1 MCFNVILLGRFLL
14 NPVFFPSSF
23 QLIILLYRFH
33 TYDYARHF
41 LSSCTRILGLETQ
54 PNGIEFDG
62 RYCQVGTYPI
72 GIDPNQF
79 IEGLQKESI
88 VKRLRSLEA
97 RFDGVKVII
106 GVDRLDYI
114 KGIPQKLQ
122 ALETFLTQHPEWIGK
137 VVLVQ
142 LAIPSRQDV
151 EEYQDLRA
159 CVNELVGR
167 INGRFG
173 TVESVPIHYMHKSVP
188 FEELTAM
195 YALADACLVT
205 STRDGMNLV
214 SVLSCSLFR
223 PFFGKRLNRSLMT
236 AIGGIRVH
244 FITG

>member
-1 MCFNVILLGRFLL
+1 MCFSVTLLGRFLHSFSCAFKNL
-14 NPVFFPSSF
+14 AKSFFF
-23 QLIILLYRFH
+23 YRFH

-79 IEGLQKESI
+79 VEGLQKESI

-97 RFDGVKVII
+97 RFEGVKVII

-214 SVLSCSLFR
+214 SSFP
-223 PFFGKRLNRSLMT
+223 PFFWVL
-236 AIGGIRVH
+236 AW
-244 FITG
+244 TGH